1 MAIDINSAQFLVAAR
16 KNGISFDRA
25 VMIGRQNLCVALP
38 LLVQLFERNKLS
50 SERLTIPTTSRY
62 SEPLFEALGAKQV
75 DSLDNSDF
83 EGAQLVHDMNQPIRA
98 EWREKYD
105 IVYDGGTLEHI
116 FNFPTALKNSM
127 ELVREGGRLFIHTC
141 ANNLCGHGF
150 FQFSPELFYRALSA
164 ENGFEVE
171 RMSIHRAGP
180 YGAWYEVSDPN
191 AIRSRVEL
199 ITFTPVLIMVQAKR
213 VSIKPIFSQ
222 PPQQS
227 DYTALWQSSAHP
239 VASRPPKN
247 NFPVLRSFYGALR
260 TGLEFYHRQSL
271 FNRRFFRRN
280 SRKD

>member
-1 MAIDINSAQFLVAAR
+1 MGIDINSAQFLVAA
-16 KNGISFDRA
+16 KKKGASFDRV
-25 VMIGRQNLCVALP
+25 VMIGRQNLGVALP
-38 LLVQLFERNKLS
+38 LLIRLFERNGLS
-50 SERLTIPTTSRY
+50 AERLKIPATSRY
-62 SEPLFEALGAKQV
+62 SEPLFEALGAAQV

-105 IVYDGGTLEHI
+105 VVYDGGTLEHI

-171 RMSIHRAGP
+171 RMTIHRAGP

-227 DYTALWQSSAHP
+227 DYTALWQGGHLAAARTKKDS
-239 VASRPPKN
+239 
-247 NFPVLRSFYGALR
+247 FPVLRSFCSAMK
-260 TGLEFYHRQSL
+260 TGLEFYRRQSL

>member
-1 MAIDINSAQFLVAAR
+1 MAIDINSARFLMAAR
-16 KNGISFDRA
+16 KKGVSFDRV

-50 SERLTIPTTSRY
+50 PERLKVPTASRY
-62 SEPLFEALGAKQV
+62 SEPLFEALGATQV

-98 EWREKYD
+98 EWKEKYD

-171 RMSIHRAGP
+171 RMTLHRMGP
-180 YGAWYEVSDPN
+180 YGAWYEVADPN

-213 VSIKPIFSQ
+213 VSLKPIFSQ

-227 DYTALWQSSAHP
+227 DYTALWQTGHLSA
-239 VASRPPKN
+239 ARPKKN
-247 NFPVLRSFYGALR
+247 TFPVLRSFYSAMK
-260 TGLEFYHRQSL
+260 TGWEFYRRQSL

-280 SRKD
+280 SSKD